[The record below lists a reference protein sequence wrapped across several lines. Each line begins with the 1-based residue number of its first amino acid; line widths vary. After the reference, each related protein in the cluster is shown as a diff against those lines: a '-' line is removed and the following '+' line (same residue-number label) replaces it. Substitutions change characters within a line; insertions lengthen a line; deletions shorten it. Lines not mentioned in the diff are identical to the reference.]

1 MCGIAGI
8 VNFSAD
14 RVDRRIVEN
23 MVDVLRHRGPDSE
36 GLFDDR
42 HVVLGH
48 VRLSI
53 IDVAGSA
60 QPLSNEDGSVWVAFN
75 GEIYNYRI
83 LRRELEAKGHRLQT
97 AGDTETLVHLYEEYG
112 QDMVCHLRGMFAFAI
127 WDKRKQMLLMAR
139 DRVGIKPLYYCKL
152 GDDFVF
158 ASEPKAL
165 CQHPGLTV
173 RADVEG
179 IWHYL
184 TYRSVPAPGTLF
196 EGVSKLRA
204 GHLMTVTAGRCEEKC
219 YWDIPLLPEYPER
232 LCTRKGTRASRDHVE
247 SLLLESVESHLVSD
261 VPLGAFLSGGVDSS
275 LIVAMMSKL
284 THEPVRTYSVGF
296 PDFSL
301 SETTYARTVASLY
314 KTDHHELMLEEDCFA
329 QHLQDVT
336 WLRDFPLSEPADIP
350 LYLLAKMAANDVKVV
365 LSGEGGDELFA
376 GYPKY
381 AYDHFVGLVNVLPTS
396 MIRLIEHLLPAR
408 CRRVEVAV
416 RSLCEKD
423 CADRWAQWFSPFTEE
438 EKLHLL
444 TPHNT
449 WKNPTQ
455 EYVENSLGSGLLDA
469 MLYADCKLW
478 LPDNLLERGDRVTM
492 GASVECRV
500 PFLDHEFVEVA
511 FSLPAHL
518 KVRGRRGKWL
528 LRQIARKYLPAHIV
542 NRRKVGFTVPL
553 AQWFRGKLRDVCY
566 DHICRKDG
574 LMRQLFARE
583 ELQKILN
590 EHCSGRKDNAL
601 KIWTLLALSV
611 WDHVFCM
618 NSTAKPGL
626 KERAAFTK

>member
-8 VNFSAD
+8 VNFSTDHID
-14 RVDRRIVEN
+14 RGIVVN
-23 MVDVLRHRGPDSE
+23 MVEVMRHRGPDNE
-36 GLFDDR
+36 GLFDDC

-48 VRLSI
+48 ARLSI

-60 QPLSNEDGSVWVAFN
+60 QPLCNEDGSVWVVFN
-75 GEIYNYRI
+75 GEIYNYRV
-83 LRRELEAKGHRLQT
+83 LRYELQAKGHRLQT

-112 QDMVCHLRGMFAFAI
+112 QDMVGHLRGMFAFAI
-127 WDKRKQMLLMAR
+127 WDKCKQMLLMVR
-139 DRVGIKPLYYCKL
+139 DRIGIKPLYYCKI

-158 ASEPKAL
+158 ASEPKSL
-165 CQHPGLTV
+165 CQHPGMTV
-173 RADVEG
+173 RVDVEG

-196 EGVSKLRA
+196 EGVNKLRA
-204 GHLMTVTAGRCEEKC
+204 GHLMTVTARRCEEKC
-219 YWDIPLLPEYPER
+219 YWDIPLLPEQPKR
-232 LCTRKGTRASRDHVE
+232 RCGRKDTQTSRDHVE
-247 SLLLESVESHLVSD
+247 SLLLESVEHHLISD

-275 LIVAMMSKL
+275 LIVAMMSRL

-301 SETTYARTVASLY
+301 SEVAYARTVANLY

-329 QHLQDVT
+329 QHLQEVT

-350 LYLLAKMAANDVKVV
+350 LYLLAKMAAHDVKVV

-381 AYDHFVGLVNVLPTS
+381 AYDHFEALVNVLPTS
-396 MIRLIEHLLPAR
+396 MIRVIEYLLPAR
-408 CRRVEVAV
+408 CRRVEVALK
-416 RSLCEKD
+416 SLCEKD
-423 CADRWAQWFSPFTEE
+423 RSHRWAQWFSPFTEE

-444 TPHNT
+444 TPNNT

-455 EYVENSLGSGLLDA
+455 AYVENSLGSGLLDA

-500 PFLDHEFVEVA
+500 PYLDHPFVEAA

-518 KVRGRRGKWL
+518 KVRGRQGKWL
-528 LRQIARKYLPAHIV
+528 LRQIARKYLPNHIV

-553 AQWFRGKLRDVCY
+553 ARWFRGKLRYVCY
-566 DHICRKDG
+566 DHVCRKDG
-574 LMRQLFARE
+574 LMRQFFTHK
-583 ELQKILN
+583 ELHKILD

-611 WDHVFCM
+611 WDDVFCA
-618 NSTAKPGL
+618 NSMTRPGL
-626 KERAAFTK
+626 IERNTFTK